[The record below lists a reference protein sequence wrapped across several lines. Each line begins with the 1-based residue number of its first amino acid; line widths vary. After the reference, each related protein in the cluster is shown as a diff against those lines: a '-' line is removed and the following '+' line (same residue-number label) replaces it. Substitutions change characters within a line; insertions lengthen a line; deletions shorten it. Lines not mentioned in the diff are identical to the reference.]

1 MDVSLHMD
9 GGGYARADGRETP
22 CEEHFDPL
30 GGRNTQQWPVCPVPA
45 TAQNQAFL
53 TLHSLGI
60 LLVIVSDSPRCLV
73 SNVNE
78 GLDSVIKHVSGK
90 G

>member
-30 GGRNTQQWPVCPVPA
+30 GGRNAQQRPVCSALAAEP
-45 TAQNQAFL
+45 
-53 TLHSLGI
+53 
-60 LLVIVSDSPRCLV
+60 
-73 SNVNE
+73 
-78 GLDSVIKHVSGK
+78 
-90 G
+90 

>member
-30 GGRNTQQWPVCPVPA
+30 GGRNAQQRPVCPVLAAEPKPSIFD
-45 TAQNQAFL
+45 T
-53 TLHSLGI
+53 
-60 LLVIVSDSPRCLV
+60 P
-73 SNVNE
+73 
-78 GLDSVIKHVSGK
+78 
-90 G
+90 